1 MMEAL
6 TKDVIFK
13 KSPQELTALLYEGI
27 IDNLEQAIELINE
40 KSYVQANAKLQ
51 RANDIL
57 HRLGVGLKYE
67 AGPIGQQLDM
77 LYNYMADQIVQANLR
92 KDTSLLKEMISL
104 IQPIAQAWND
114 VLKKKVNV
122 SQSSTVRKVTAY
134 ENSIM
139 RVRN

>member
-1 MMEAL
+1 MEAL

-51 RANDIL
+51 RTNDIL

-77 LYNYMADQIVQANLR
+77 LYNYMADQIIIANVKKDVSILR
-92 KDTSLLKEMISL
+92 DMITL
-104 IQPIAQAWND
+104 IEPIIHAWNEI
-114 VLKKKVNV
+114 LKKKVNV
-122 SQSSTVRKVTAY
+122 SQSSTVRKVSAY

-139 RVRN
+139 RVQN

>member
-27 IDNLEQAIELINE
+27 IDNLEQAIELIND

-51 RANDIL
+51 RTNDIL

-92 KDTSLLKEMISL
+92 KDTSLLTEMINL

-139 RVRN
+139 RVQN

>member
-1 MMEAL
+1 MEAL

-27 IDNLEQAIELINE
+27 IDNLEQAIELIND

-92 KDTSLLKEMISL
+92 KDISLLKEMINL

-139 RVRN
+139 RVQN

>member
-1 MMEAL
+1 MEAL

-27 IDNLEQAIELINE
+27 IDNLEQAIDLINE

-51 RANDIL
+51 RTNDIL

-92 KDTSLLKEMISL
+92 KDTSLLREMINL

-114 VLKKKVNV
+114 VLRKKVNV
-122 SQSSTVRKVTAY
+122 SQSSAVRKVTAY
-134 ENSIM
+134 ENSVM
-139 RVRN
+139 RVPN

>member
-1 MMEAL
+1 MEAL

-51 RANDIL
+51 RTNDIL

-67 AGPIGQQLDM
+67 AGPIGQQLDL
-77 LYNYMADQIVQANLR
+77 LYNYMAEQIIQANLK
-92 KDTSLLKEMISL
+92 KDTSLLSEIIKL
-104 IQPIAQAWND
+104 IEPIAQAWND
-114 VLKKKVNV
+114 ILNKKVNV
-122 SQSSTVRKVTAY
+122 SQSSTVRKVSAY

-139 RVRN
+139 RVQN

>member
-27 IDNLEQAIELINE
+27 IENLEQAIELINE

-51 RANDIL
+51 RTNDIL

-67 AGPIGQQLDM
+67 AGPIGQQLDL
-77 LYNYMADQIVQANLR
+77 LYNYMADQIIQANLR
-92 KDTSLLKEMISL
+92 KDTSLLREMITL
-104 IQPIAQAWND
+104 IQPIAQAWNE
-114 VLKKKVNV
+114 VLKKKVNI
-122 SQSSTVRKVTAY
+122 SQSSTVRKVSAY

-139 RVRN
+139 RVQN

>member
-1 MMEAL
+1 MEAL

-27 IDNLEQAIELINE
+27 IDNLEQAIELIND

-51 RANDIL
+51 RTNDIL

-77 LYNYMADQIVQANLR
+77 LYNYMADQIVQANLK
-92 KDTSLLKEMISL
+92 KDTNLLKEMIHL

-122 SQSSTVRKVTAY
+122 SQSSSVRKVTAY

-139 RVRN
+139 RVQN

>member
-1 MMEAL
+1 MEAL

-51 RANDIL
+51 RTNDIL

-67 AGPIGQQLDM
+67 AGPIGQQLDL
-77 LYNYMADQIVQANLR
+77 LYNYIADQIIQANLK
-92 KDTSLLKEMISL
+92 KDTSLLREMITL
-104 IQPIAQAWND
+104 IEPIAQAWND
-114 VLKKKVNV
+114 ILKKKVNV
-122 SQSSTVRKVTAY
+122 SQSNTVRKVSAY

-139 RVRN
+139 RVQN

>member
-1 MMEAL
+1 MEAL

-27 IDNLEQAIELINE
+27 IDNLEQAIELIND

-51 RANDIL
+51 RTNDIL

-77 LYNYMADQIVQANLR
+77 LYNYMADQIIQANLR
-92 KDTSLLKEMISL
+92 KDTTLLREMINL
-104 IQPIAQAWND
+104 IQPIAQAWSD
-114 VLKKKVNV
+114 VLRKKVNV

-134 ENSIM
+134 ENSVM
-139 RVRN
+139 RVQN

>member
-1 MMEAL
+1 MEAL

-27 IDNLEQAIELINE
+27 IENLEQAIELINE

-51 RANDIL
+51 RTNDII

-67 AGPIGQQLDM
+67 AGPIGQQLDL
-77 LYNYMADQIVQANLR
+77 LYNYMADQIIQANLR
-92 KDTSLLKEMISL
+92 KDTVLLREMITL
-104 IQPIAQAWND
+104 IEPIAQAWND
-114 VLKKKVNV
+114 VLKMKVNI
-122 SQSSTVRKVTAY
+122 SQSSTDRKVSVY

-139 RVRN
+139 RAQN

>member
-1 MMEAL
+1 MEAL

-27 IDNLEQAIELINE
+27 IENLEQAIELINE

-51 RANDIL
+51 RTNDIL

-67 AGPIGQQLDM
+67 AGPIGQQLDL
-77 LYNYMADQIVQANLR
+77 LYNYMADQIIQANLR
-92 KDTSLLKEMISL
+92 KDTSLLREMITL
-104 IQPIAQAWND
+104 IQPIAQAWNE
-114 VLKKKVNV
+114 VLKKKVNI
-122 SQSSTVRKVTAY
+122 SQSSTVRKVSAY

-139 RVRN
+139 RVQN

>member
-1 MMEAL
+1 MEAL

-51 RANDIL
+51 RTNDIL

-77 LYNYMADQIVQANLR
+77 LYNYMADQIIIANVKKDASILR
-92 KDTSLLKEMISL
+92 DMIAL
-104 IQPIAQAWND
+104 IEPIVQAWNEI
-114 VLKKKVNV
+114 LKKKVNV
-122 SQSSTVRKVTAY
+122 SQSSTVRKVSAY

-139 RVRN
+139 RVQN

>member
-51 RANDIL
+51 RTNDIL

-92 KDTSLLKEMISL
+92 KDTSLLKEMINL

-139 RVRN
+139 RVQN

>member
-1 MMEAL
+1 MEAL

-27 IDNLEQAIELINE
+27 IDNLEQAIELING

-67 AGPIGQQLDM
+67 AGPIGQQLDL
-77 LYNYMADQIVQANLR
+77 LYNYMAEQIIQANLK
-92 KDTSLLKEMISL
+92 KDTSLLREMINL
-104 IQPIAQAWND
+104 IEPIAQAWND
-114 VLKKKVNV
+114 ILKKKVNV
-122 SQSSTVRKVTAY
+122 SQSSTVRKVSAY

-139 RVRN
+139 RVQN

>member
-1 MMEAL
+1 MEAL

-51 RANDIL
+51 RTNDIL

-67 AGPIGQQLDM
+67 AGPIGQQLDL
-77 LYNYMADQIVQANLR
+77 LYNYMAEQIIQANLK
-92 KDTSLLKEMISL
+92 KDISLLSEIIKL
-104 IQPIAQAWND
+104 IEPIAQAWND
-114 VLKKKVNV
+114 ILKKKVNV
-122 SQSSTVRKVTAY
+122 SQSSTVRKVSAY

-139 RVRN
+139 RVQN

>member
-40 KSYVQANAKLQ
+40 KSYLEANVKLQ
-51 RANDIL
+51 RTNDIL

-67 AGPIGQQLDM
+67 AGPIGQQLDL
-77 LYNYMADQIVQANLR
+77 LYNYMADQIIKANLR
-92 KDTSLLKEMISL
+92 KDVSILKEMITL
-104 IQPIAQAWND
+104 IEPIAQAWKD
-114 VLKKKVNV
+114 VLRKKVNV
-122 SQSSTVRKVTAY
+122 SQSSTVRKVSAY

-139 RVRN
+139 RVQN

>member
-51 RANDIL
+51 RTNDIL
-57 HRLGVGLKYE
+57 HRLGIGLKYE

-77 LYNYMADQIVQANLR
+77 LYNYMADQIIIANVKKDASILR
-92 KDTSLLKEMISL
+92 DMITL
-104 IQPIAQAWND
+104 IEPIIQAWNEI
-114 VLKKKVNV
+114 LKKKVNV
-122 SQSSTVRKVTAY
+122 SQSSAVQKVSAY

-139 RVRN
+139 RVQN

>member
-1 MMEAL
+1 MEAL

-51 RANDIL
+51 RTNDIL
-57 HRLGVGLKYE
+57 HRLGIGLKYE

-77 LYNYMADQIVQANLR
+77 LYNYMADQIIIANVKKDASILR
-92 KDTSLLKEMISL
+92 DMITL
-104 IQPIAQAWND
+104 IEPIIQAWNEI
-114 VLKKKVNV
+114 LKKKVNV
-122 SQSSTVRKVTAY
+122 SQSSAVQKVSAY

-139 RVRN
+139 RVQN